1 MLVNKITLIRMKKIA
16 YELKQKGA
24 TDETT
29 GIEIETSGKGESDA
43 LNSLI
48 ENNFIGKTEDGK
60 FYLRQREKDER
71 QDENER

>member
-1 MLVNKITLIRMKKIA
+1 MLVNRITLIRMKKIA

-29 GIEIETSGKGESDA
+29 SIEIETSEKGEKDA

-60 FYLRQREKDER
+60 FYLRQREKDEK
-71 QDENER
+71 QEDTER

>member
-1 MLVNKITLIRMKKIA
+1 MLVNRITLIRMKKIA

-29 GIEIETSGKGESDA
+29 SIEIETSGKGEADA

-48 ENNFIGKTEDGK
+48 GNNFVGRTEDGK
-60 FYLRQREKDER
+60 FYLKQREKEEKQEDIER
-71 QDENER
+71 

>member
-1 MLVNKITLIRMKKIA
+1 MLVNRITLIRIKKIA

-29 GIEIETSGKGESDA
+29 SIEIETSGKGEADA

-60 FYLRQREKDER
+60 FYLRQREKEEKQEDTER
-71 QDENER
+71 